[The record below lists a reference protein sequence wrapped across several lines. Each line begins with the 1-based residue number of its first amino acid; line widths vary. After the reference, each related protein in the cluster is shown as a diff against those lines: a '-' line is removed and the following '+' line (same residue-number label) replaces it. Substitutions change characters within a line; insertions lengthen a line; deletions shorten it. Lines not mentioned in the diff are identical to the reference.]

1 MGHNLQS
8 ALQLAALGGAIKAAQ
23 AENAPSPRL
32 ARAAHEFEGQMM
44 QELLKP
50 MTDGD
55 ALTGADADED
65 SGAGS
70 GGALG
75 ELASESLGQSLS
87 QRGGLGIANR
97 IIQELSHTGNKH
109 EGGKVPKNL
118 HDGHGVRTAQ

>member
-1 MGHNLQS
+1 MGQT
-8 ALQLAALGGAIKAAQ
+8 LQLAAIGGAIKPAQ

-32 ARAAHEFEGQMM
+32 VRAAHEFEGQMM
-44 QELLKP
+44 QQLLKP

-55 ALTGADADED
+55 GLSGADGDED

-70 GGALG
+70 GGALR
-75 ELASESLGQSLS
+75 EFASEALGQSLS
-87 QRGGLGIANR
+87 QRGGLGIAKQ